1 MIRTS
6 NKFNSGTR
14 KNKKHKFVPTR
25 IADNIVGPKGL
36 ETVDQFYAWVT
47 HNSFGVSPNHQAR
60 VQDIT
65 DCWPLA
71 KAGHAF
77 MGA

>member
-6 NKFNSGTR
+6 NKLNSGSR
-14 KNKKHKFVPTR
+14 KNKKHKFVPIRVRETYDCGFTKEPCSRR
-25 IADNIVGPKGL
+25 INPGK
-36 ETVDQFYAWVT
+36 
-47 HNSFGVSPNHQAR
+47 PNHQAR

-77 MGA
+77 MDA